1 MVWGLAKRG
10 IPGTAAYVLKYQ
22 LVYSPPR
29 CGMAVWPVCASL
41 SQGFK
46 LGWKQKAGL
55 LQVFPKIL
63 ILLRENA
70 PHPWPEIEDEG
81 GNSKKRL

>member
-1 MVWGLAKRG
+1 MV
-10 IPGTAAYVLKYQ
+10 
-22 LVYSPPR
+22 
-29 CGMAVWPVCASL
+29 VWPVCASL

-63 ILLRENA
+63 ILLGENA